1 VDVRRFTKVTI
12 SLPTVLLEDV
22 ERSKETNQ
30 ESRSE
35 TIARLLQAALRAE
48 QEQSDVERYIKG
60 YLEQPDTEEEIA
72 IAEAMSTE
80 AAALDPWP

>member
-1 VDVRRFTKVTI
+1 LRRFTKVTI

-72 IAEAMSTE
+72 IAEAMATE